1 MEAGVRSQ
9 KEQMPPRPGALA
21 QEERFWLRLQEERV
35 TVQEG
40 QCVLVPCNVSY
51 PKEHGPAY
59 GYWYRDKGE
68 CQGTQG
74 DLVAT
79 NDPNGKVH
87 ETQTPQRFHLLGGPW
102 NDSCSLD
109 IRDTRRGDTGTY
121 YFRVERG
128 GHVRHNYCDQRLS
141 VNVTALTHRPDIHLQ
156 GPLQSGRPRNIT
168 CAAPWACERE
178 TPPTFSW
185 TGVGLGATS
194 TDSPVLTLSP
204 GPQHHGSN
212 LTCRVTFPAVNVST
226 ETTVRLSVGYAPQ
239 NLTIQVIREEGSGPE
254 ALGNGSSLPVQ
265 EGQSLRLACVV
276 HSSPPTNLTWVW
288 GSQMVKSSPS
298 LHSVGA
304 VGTWEHPQTL
314 ELELARVRLED
325 HGKLLCCAENP
336 LGSQEASLSLSVE
349 RAPGTWMWFILGAVG
364 GAGVSAL
371 LGFCLGIL
379 MVPGSPPHTT
389 PAPLPK
395 QALARSSPTA
405 VTQPQPCRPH
415 IQGHQGGSWADSPP
429 RPQGPAEAPSE
440 EEQELHYANLAFLK
454 ASTRAFLVQ
463 ETPEYAEVTV
473 RHGAALS

>member
-1 MEAGVRSQ
+1 MEGPMSS
-9 KEQMPPRPGALA
+9 PP
-21 QEERFWLRLQEERV
+21 
-35 TVQEG
+35 
-40 QCVLVPCNVSY
+40 
-51 PKEHGPAY
+51 
-59 GYWYRDKGE
+59 
-68 CQGTQG
+68 
-74 DLVAT
+74 
-79 NDPNGKVH
+79 
-87 ETQTPQRFHLLGGPW
+87 
-102 NDSCSLD
+102 
-109 IRDTRRGDTGTY
+109 
-121 YFRVERG
+121 
-128 GHVRHNYCDQRLS
+128 
-141 VNVTALTHRPDIHLQ
+141 LTHRPDIHLQ

-178 TPPTFSW
+178 TPHHLLLDGGWPRRHEHR
-185 TGVGLGATS
+185 LPGAH
-194 TDSPVLTLSP
+194 PQP
-204 GPQHHGSN
+204 GAPAPRLQPHLPG
-212 LTCRVTFPAVNVST
+212 TFPAVNVST

-288 GSQMVKSSPS
+288 GSQTVKSSPS

-349 RAPGTWMWFILGAVG
+349 TPWDPPCAGGWGSSRNAFTQVIFSLSGLWANSSLCLGG
-364 GAGVSAL
+364 LRCEAGML
-371 LGFCLGIL
+371 LGTGIPL
-379 MVPGSPPHTT
+379 SPF
-389 PAPLPK
+389 
-395 QALARSSPTA
+395 S
-405 VTQPQPCRPH
+405 
-415 IQGHQGGSWADSPP
+415 QGHQGGSWADSPP